1 MKIVVCLGTG
11 GVGKTSVA
19 AALAW
24 KAASAGRKTL
34 VLTIDPA
41 RRLRTL
47 LGLDLQRGEH
57 RVELPIPGEF
67 WAAQLDVEHTLGQ
80 AVRLYGRP
88 GQAERVLHHSIYRML
103 VSSLAGMQELMAIE
117 YLDQVGNR
125 GFDTVVV
132 DTAPSRHAFE
142 FLEKPERF
150 AELVEF
156 PLVRLVGKSYR
167 FWADSALGRWGR
179 RSLDFYARLE
189 ELVGTGVIAD
199 VLEFYSLFRT
209 IAEGYAERARQT
221 VERLRRDG
229 TFWIVTVP
237 SKAIKDVQYF
247 SDGLRSRKFPV
258 QGVIVNRMFPWLAPE
273 APERFSDVWEW
284 CQALHAEH
292 EEVWE
297 ELRSRWGDVLELRRL
312 SEMPA
317 THQGIDL
324 VRGLAAGLESPC
336 EHRLRLTGNGD
347 NV

>member
-1 MKIVVCLGTG
+1 VKIVVCLGTG

-24 KAASAGRKTL
+24 NEAGAGRKTL

-41 RRLRTL
+41 RRLRTV

-57 RVELPIPGEF
+57 RVELPIQGEF
-67 WAAQLDVEHTLGQ
+67 WAAQLDVEHTLEQ

-88 GQAERVLHHSIYRML
+88 EQVDRVLHHSIYRML

-117 YLDQVGNR
+117 YLDQVVHR
-125 GFDTVVV
+125 GFETIVV

-167 FWADSALGRWGR
+167 LWADSVLGRWGR
-179 RSLDFYARLE
+179 RSLDLYARLE

-209 IAEGYAERARQT
+209 IAEGYAERARKT

-237 SKAIKDVQYF
+237 AKAIKDVQHF
-247 SDGLRSRKFPV
+247 SAGLRSRRFPV
-258 QGVIVNRMFPWLAPE
+258 QGVIVNRMFPWFPPE
-273 APERFSDVWEW
+273 DPGRFGEVWEW
-284 CQALHAEH
+284 CRDLHAEH
-292 EEVWE
+292 EAVWE
-297 ELRSRWGDVLELRRL
+297 ELQSRWRNVLELRRL

-317 THQGIDL
+317 TGQGIDL
-324 VRGLAAGLESPC
+324 VQSLAAGLASPAGHPLAF
-336 EHRLRLTGNGD
+336 EKQR
-347 NV
+347 

>member
-1 MKIVVCLGTG
+1 MKTIVCLGTG

-24 KAASAGRKTL
+24 NAAGAGCKTL

-57 RVELPIPGEF
+57 RVELPVPGEF
-67 WAAQLDVEHTLGQ
+67 WAAQLDVEHTLEQ

-88 GQAERVLHHSIYRML
+88 GQVDRVLHHSIYRML

-117 YLDQVGNR
+117 YLDQVMHR
-125 GFDTVVV
+125 EFETIVV

-167 FWADSALGRWGR
+167 FWADSVFGRWGR
-179 RSLDFYARLE
+179 RSLDLYARLE

-209 IAEGYAERARQT
+209 IAEGYAERARKT

-229 TFWIVTVP
+229 NFWVVTVP
-237 SKAIKDVQYF
+237 AKAVKDVQHFY
-247 SDGLRSRKFPV
+247 DGLRSRGFPV
-258 QGVIVNRMFPWLAPE
+258 QGVIVNRMFPRFAPDD
-273 APERFSDVWEW
+273 PERFSDVWEW
-284 CQALHAEH
+284 CRDLNAEH
-292 EEVWE
+292 EAVWE
-297 ELRSRWGDVLELRRL
+297 ELQSRWGDILELRRL
-312 SEMPA
+312 NELPA
-317 THQGIDL
+317 TGQGIDL
-324 VRGLAAGLESPC
+324 VKALAAGLASAA
-336 EHRLRLTGNGD
+336 EHPLAFGQQR
-347 NV
+347 